1 MGLKSWIKG
10 RVAALD
16 AVARPWAAR
25 RPINQFAYEFL
36 KFGLKQAWACLFGGL
51 MLALIVGTH
60 FLWPAHAP
68 VARYDFLVMAA
79 VAAQVAL
86 LALRLEHAD
95 EAVVIFA
102 FHVVGTAME
111 IFKTAHGSWL
121 YPEASIL
128 RIGGVPLFTG
138 FMYACVGSY
147 IARAWRIF
155 EFRFLR
161 YPPIWTTWLLA
172 VAAYANFFTHHF
184 GPDVRWGLFAVSAL
198 IFGRTWIVFT
208 PDLAPRRMP
217 LIVGFLL
224 VTLFIWFAENL
235 GTFASAWVYPSQ
247 TDGWTMVSAAKMGSW
262 YLLMILSFVLVTAV
276 RRPRA
281 PDLQA

>member
-161 YPPIWTTWLLA
+161 YPPIWTTWFLA

>member
-276 RRPRA
+276 RRPQA